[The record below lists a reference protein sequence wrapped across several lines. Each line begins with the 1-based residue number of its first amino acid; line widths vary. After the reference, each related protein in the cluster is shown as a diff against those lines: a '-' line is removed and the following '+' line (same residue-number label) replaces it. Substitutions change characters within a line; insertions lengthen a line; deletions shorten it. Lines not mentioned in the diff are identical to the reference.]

1 MAEVDIA
8 AVFQLLGAVATEQR
22 QSREDVRALTGTVN
36 ALAESFNAFRVEMHD
51 ALADKADKADVASL
65 RQALTEYHS
74 SVVGHGMLISDLEDR
89 VRRIERHLGLPPVAA
104 E

>member
-8 AVFQLLGAVATEQR
+8 AVFRLLGTVAG
-22 QSREDVRALTGTVN
+22 DVRDLRREVAELTR
-36 ALAESFNAFRVEMHD
+36 S
-51 ALADKADKADVASL
+51 KADKADVASL
-65 RQALTEYHS
+65 GQALTEYHS
-74 SVVGHGMLISDLEDR
+74 SVVGHCVPISDLEDR

>member
-1 MAEVDIA
+1 MAGVDIA
-8 AVFQLLGAVATEQR
+8 AVFQLLGTVAG
-22 QSREDVRALTGTVN
+22 DVRDLRREVAELTR
-36 ALAESFNAFRVEMHD
+36 S
-51 ALADKADKADVASL
+51 KADKADVASL

-74 SVVGHGMLISDLEDR
+74 SVVGHGVLISDLEDR

>member
-8 AVFQLLGAVATEQR
+8 AVFQLLGTVAG
-22 QSREDVRALTGTVN
+22 DVRDLRREVAELTR
-36 ALAESFNAFRVEMHD
+36 S
-51 ALADKADKADVASL
+51 KADKADVASL

-74 SVVGHGMLISDLEDR
+74 SVVGHGVLISDLEDR